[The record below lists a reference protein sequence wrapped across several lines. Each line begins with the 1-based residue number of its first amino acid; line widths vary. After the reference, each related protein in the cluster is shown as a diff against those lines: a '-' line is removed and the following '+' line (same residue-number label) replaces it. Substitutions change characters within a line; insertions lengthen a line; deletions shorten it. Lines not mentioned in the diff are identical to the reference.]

1 MGSGQVVRIG
11 SERRDCLFE
20 SKGLNKVTDG
30 AVTEAARVLVAA
42 DKFKGSLTAVQV
54 AERVTAGLRRIA
66 PDVEVET
73 LPVADGGDGTVAAA
87 VAAGFDRHE
96 VRVTGPLGEQLD
108 AAFALR
114 DGVAVVEMAEA
125 SGLQHLPAGVF
136 APLTATTYGSG
147 ELLRAALD
155 AGARS
160 IVFGVGG
167 SATTDGGA
175 GMLAALGARFLDAA
189 GRPVGPGGGGLSEL
203 ATADLSG
210 LDPRLAGAEIV
221 LASDVDNPLT
231 GPKGA
236 PAVYGPQKGASPE
249 QVEALD
255 SALAHFAAVLEK
267 SIGPKAAEA
276 ALAPGAGAAGGIG
289 YGALVGL
296 GAGFRAGIDVMLDVL
311 GFAPRW
317 AGRPW
322 SSPARARSTS
332 RPCTARPRPVS
343 PRRPGRRARRSSR
356 SAAVS
361 RSRPMCWA
369 GPVSAVRTRSRI
381 WSPMWSAASPTR
393 GRSWSSSPR
402 TSPAISWPPA
412 GDSGSP
418 RSVSRTGAAPARPR
432 RASGALHRA
441 PCPSGPADGAGLL
454 RTPSGPE
461 YLRWSTFL
469 A

>member
-1 MGSGQVVRIG
+1 M
-11 SERRDCLFE
+11 
-20 SKGLNKVTDG
+20 TDG

-42 DKFKGSLTAVQV
+42 DKFKGSLTAVEV
-54 AERVTAGLRRIA
+54 AERVTAGLRRIV
-66 PDVEVET
+66 PGVEVET

-96 VRVTGPLGEQLD
+96 VRVTGPIGEQVTS
-108 AAFALR
+108 AFALR

-155 AGARS
+155 AGATS

-175 GMLAALGARFLDAA
+175 GMLAALGARFLDAD
-189 GRPVGPGGGGLSEL
+189 GQPVGPGGGALSEL

-210 LDPRLAGAEIV
+210 LDARLAGTEIV

-255 SALAHFAAVLEK
+255 AALAHFSAVLEK
-267 SIGPKAAEA
+267 SIGAGAAEA

-289 YGALVGL
+289 FGALVGL
-296 GAGFRAGIDVMLDVL
+296 GASFRAGIDVMLDVL
-311 GFAPRW
+311 GFAP
-317 AGRPW
+317 AL
-322 SSPARARSTS
+322 ARATLVVTGEGSLDEQTLHGKA
-332 RPCTARPRPVS
+332 PAGVAAAARAAGKEVVAVCGRLTLPAEVLGRA
-343 PRRPGRRARRSSR
+343 GIRRAYALTDLEPDVERCI
-356 SAAVS
+356 AN
-361 RSRPMCWA
+361 A
-369 GPVSAVRTRSRI
+369 GPLLEQ
-381 WSPMWSAASPTR
+381 AAENIARDFLIR
-393 GRSWSSSPR
+393 G
-402 TSPAISWPPA
+402 
-412 GDSGSP
+412 
-418 RSVSRTGAAPARPR
+418 
-432 RASGALHRA
+432 
-441 PCPSGPADGAGLL
+441 
-454 RTPSGPE
+454 
-461 YLRWSTFL
+461 
-469 A
+469 